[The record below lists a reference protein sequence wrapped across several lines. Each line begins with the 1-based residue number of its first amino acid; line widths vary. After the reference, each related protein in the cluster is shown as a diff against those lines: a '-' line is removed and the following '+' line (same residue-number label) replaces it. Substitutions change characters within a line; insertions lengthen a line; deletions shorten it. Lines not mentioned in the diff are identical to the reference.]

1 VAIVVTTPEGPVFR
15 IGYPPDAWAWVP
27 WQYGPFTGRW
37 DDPQELYRT
46 LYAGSSPLACFVEVL
61 AQFRPDGGLT
71 HDLGAI
77 RGDARDRD
85 YPSVRPGELSVD
97 WLARRR
103 LGRARLS
110 GAYVDIGHSRTV
122 ATLRGAFLQEAL
134 SLGLPDFDAAAI
146 RLHAPRRFTQE
157 ISRCLSRLPIDGGV
171 LASGVA
177 FSSRHGDELR
187 LWAVFEREADVGK
200 KRSHLLTSCRTRPI
214 DPEDKALLQALEVH
228 GLILVRRVSG

>member
-1 VAIVVTTPEGPVFR
+1 V
-15 IGYPPDAWAWVP
+15 GYAPDPWAWMP
-27 WQYGPFTGRW
+27 WEYGPFTGRW

-61 AQFRPDGGLT
+61 AQFRPDEDLS
-71 HDLGAI
+71 HDLDSI
-77 RGDARDRD
+77 RGDSRDKD
-85 YPSVRPGELSVD
+85 FPSVRPGELSAD

-110 GAYVDIGHSRTV
+110 GTYVDIGHSKTV
-122 ATLRGAFLQEAL
+122 AMLRAAFLQEAF

-146 RLHAPRRFTQE
+146 RLRAPRRFTQE
-157 ISRCLSRLPIDGGV
+157 ISRYVFRLPMEGGV

-187 LWAVFEREADVGK
+187 LWAVFEREADSHK
-200 KRSHLLTSCRTRPI
+200 KRSHLLTRCTSKPI
-214 DPEDKALLQALEVH
+214 DSEDHALLQALELH
-228 GLILVRRVSG
+228 RLRLVPSA